1 VQASDAVVILFQH
14 WKRGE
19 PLGTGEVMPDIQVE
33 PDVLTIRKDGA
44 GLIKSTSRET
54 FLNFFERSDFLG
66 RFFDSTSF
74 KESRSASYKTQL
86 ENTVANPAPNVSMIN
101 SSH

>member
-1 VQASDAVVILFQH
+1 VILFQH
-14 WKRGE
+14 GQRRE

-54 FLNFFERSDFLG
+54 FLNFFERSDSLTAPHL
-66 RFFDSTSF
+66 R
-74 KESRSASYKTQL
+74 KAEVRRIRLNLKTLSPIQL
-86 ENTVANPAPNVSMIN
+86 LTFP
-101 SSH
+101 